1 MHMYRP
7 LSLIDVEEA
16 PEPVVTISCYR
27 RSAIASVL
35 STAALLV
42 VGVCGFL
49 TFSRAGSGPAF
60 SPELRGVI
68 DFINWDDQAKLPPWL
83 SPISE
88 GAAQG
93 VAVVL
98 GQSLKPDGTPPQALV
113 DRAKMA
119 KKLLDEGKVIKVIV
133 SGGDPAGVGKTEA
146 SMMAAV
152 LQQEGIPK
160 SSIIQES
167 QATTSAENAW
177 FALRWIPK
185 GTGQFYIVTSDFHM
199 ARATYIFKETFNYFY
214 TMVEEAYKDDPAW
227 KSQTKKYPRLNL
239 VQAPTKSFC
248 GSDASLNEDKNSKAD
263 VNSFSLRKRVIDE
276 LGFLGSGEVSDSMYG
291 APLSPIMYIWPVQ
304 VNVTKD
310 PDYKVNFH
318 DAMAQQMRAAQSL
331 CKCVSPPEQ
340 GGPEL
345 SYPMSLPIPTQFQL
359 PASKWRQ
366 VINECYNSTAA

>member
-1 MHMYRP
+1 MHVYRS
-7 LSLIDVEEA
+7 LSLIDLQEE

-35 STAALLV
+35 TVAALLV
-42 VGVCGFL
+42 IGVCGLL
-49 TFSRAGSGPAF
+49 TFSKSGADPAF

-68 DFINWDDQAKLPPWL
+68 DLINWDDQAKLPPWL

-113 DRAKMA
+113 DRAKKA
-119 KKLLDEGKVIKVIV
+119 KKLLQEGKVIKVIV
-133 SGGDPAGVGKTEA
+133 SGGDPAGVGRTEA
-146 SMMAAV
+146 SMMATV
-152 LQQEGIPK
+152 LELEGIPK

-214 TMVEEAYKDDPAW
+214 AMVEEAYKNDPAW
-227 KSQTKKYPRLNL
+227 KSQTKKYPRLNV

-248 GSDASLNEDKNSKAD
+248 GSNGSLNEDENAHAD

-276 LGFLGSGEVSDSMYG
+276 LGFLGTGEVSNSLYG
-291 APLSPIMYIWPVQ
+291 APLSQIMYIWPVQ
-304 VNVTKD
+304 INVTKD
-310 PDYKVNFH
+310 PDSKVNFQE
-318 DAMAQQMRAAQSL
+318 AMAQQMRAVRSL
-331 CKCVSPPEQ
+331 CMCVSPPEK

-345 SYPMSLPIPTQFQL
+345 PYPMSLPIQTQFPL
-359 PASKWRQ
+359 PTSKWRQ
-366 VINECYNSTAA
+366 VVDECYNSTAA